1 MTNSISAITVV
12 LEKNMREDDVA
23 PLMSAI
29 SQLRGVLS
37 VSGNVSDIME
47 HVAQLRARREL
58 LDKLIGTLCG

>member
-12 LEKNMREDDVA
+12 LEKNMREDDAA